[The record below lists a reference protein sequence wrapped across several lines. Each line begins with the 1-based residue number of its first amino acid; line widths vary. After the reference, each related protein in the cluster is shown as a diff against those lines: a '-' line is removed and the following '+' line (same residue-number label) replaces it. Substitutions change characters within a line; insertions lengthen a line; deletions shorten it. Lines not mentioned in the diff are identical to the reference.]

1 MAEERKPSDQEL
13 FKLEYKECSTH
24 SRFTVGNRFTYFVSF
39 ATFFFLLVGV
49 YNYVWATEIKVFG
62 QLKPVLLS
70 LISWFGLITV
80 GVAWMIE
87 RRCIHIYRT
96 CDNRAA
102 MIERLM
108 DIGGLGGGIWQ
119 ILTDSGRRR
128 KFLGIPIGHATA
140 ISLFYLT
147 VSTIWILLFLLSI
160 YLLLFAE

>member
-1 MAEERKPSDQEL
+1 MAEEKKASDQEL
-13 FKLEYKECSTH
+13 FKLEYQECSTH
-24 SRFTVGNRFTYFVSF
+24 SRFTAGNRFTYFISF
-39 ATFFFLLVGV
+39 ATIFFVLIGAF
-49 YNYVWATEIKVFG
+49 NYIWITEGKVFG
-62 QLKPVLLS
+62 QLKALLLFLVS
-70 LISWFGLITV
+70 GFGLITV
-80 GVAWMIE
+80 WVAWLIE
-87 RRCIHIYRT
+87 SRCIQIYRI

-140 ISLFYLT
+140 ISLFYGAVLT
-147 VSTIWILLFLLSI
+147 VWLLLLFSS

>member
-1 MAEERKPSDQEL
+1 
-13 FKLEYKECSTH
+13 
-24 SRFTVGNRFTYFVSF
+24 
-39 ATFFFLLVGV
+39 
-49 YNYVWATEIKVFG
+49 
-62 QLKPVLLS
+62 
-70 LISWFGLITV
+70 
-80 GVAWMIE
+80 
-87 RRCIHIYRT
+87 
-96 CDNRAA
+96 

-160 YLLLFAE
+160 YLLLFVG